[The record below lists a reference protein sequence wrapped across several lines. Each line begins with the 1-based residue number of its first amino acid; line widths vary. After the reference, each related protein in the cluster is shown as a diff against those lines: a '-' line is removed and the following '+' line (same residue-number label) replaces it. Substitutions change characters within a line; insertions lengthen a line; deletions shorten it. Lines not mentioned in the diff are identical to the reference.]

1 MTNHIEI
8 EDLKALEEKMI
19 KYLWKKVRMK
29 DDAGKAFFSF
39 SLQYPLNRSFFEKE

>member
-19 KYLWKKVRMK
+19 KYLWKKVLKK
-29 DDAGKAFFSF
+29 DDTGKAFFHF
-39 SLQYPLNRSFFEKE
+39 LYNIPLTGVFF